1 MTTLA
6 ALTAGTP
13 YAFLPTEYEEAL
25 AKRWAKA
32 NGFGGAKGGWIW
44 RLAPSDRDPSKLVA
58 VGSRPVCQGWW
69 RFWRLKRS
77 AILNALT
84 REVTGLTGPD
94 AFQQLTHPKSTTYRP
109 TLLVRSP
116 RDWKVDAL
124 ACAYDEA
131 MKAQGDPRRA
141 YRGARDG
148 MSPADRAVLLRRFVV
163 LRESQRALGR

>member
-6 ALTAGTP
+6 SLTAGTP
-13 YAFLPTEYEEAL
+13 YAFMPTEYAEAL

-32 NGFGGAKGGWIW
+32 NDFGGARGGWIW
-44 RLAPSDRDPSKLVA
+44 KLAPSDREPGRMVA
-58 VGSRPVCQGWW
+58 VGRSPVCQGWW
-69 RFWRLKRS
+69 QFWSLKRS
-77 AILNALT
+77 TILNALT

-109 TLLVRSP
+109 TLLVRGAK
-116 RDWKVDAL
+116 DWRVDAL

-148 MSPADRAVLLRRFVV
+148 MDPASRAVLLRRFVA
-163 LRESQRALGR
+163 LRESQRPLAR